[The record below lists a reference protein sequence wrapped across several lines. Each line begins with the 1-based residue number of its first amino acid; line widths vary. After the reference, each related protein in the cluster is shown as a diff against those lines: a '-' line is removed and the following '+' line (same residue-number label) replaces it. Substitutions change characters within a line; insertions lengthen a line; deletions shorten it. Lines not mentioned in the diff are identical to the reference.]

1 MSTLTAMFIRLVR
14 QLPALDWPSSALY
27 PTWRGTRGRAVIGS
41 MMSRARPSR
50 PQRSKAMAAV
60 LVTLTKGKTLFSD
73 WLARLLQGRKRKNEQ
88 EREFYRR
95 LGAYCRANN
104 LSPLCEDDW
113 KSAAYIEV

>member
-1 MSTLTAMFIRLVR
+1 
-14 QLPALDWPSSALY
+14 
-27 PTWRGTRGRAVIGS
+27 
-41 MMSRARPSR
+41 
-50 PQRSKAMAAV
+50 MAAV

-113 KSAAYIEV
+113 KSAAYIEVNDHRINAEGHLLWTKANLHR